1 MQKNKCLVCGS
12 QLLSKLY
19 DPGPLPLSCSDIY
32 LEDTP
37 EEAHNAPRYPMEFVR
52 CQICS
57 HTFNIKFNPDDI
69 HYEDGAT
76 IMYTETSIWEEH
88 IDKTVTALGAHLVL
102 GPATTVLEIG
112 ANDGSYLDALQDRY
126 NCSAVGFDPGTN
138 NPDSFIKDYFD
149 PQRDLMEY
157 FPNLIVCRHTLEHM
171 EDPRG
176 FISNLAYWCMVYGQS
191 PYVFSE
197 VPNFEK
203 AYIQGRI
210 QDLTY
215 AHVSQFTETSLV
227 KLFELS
233 GYSTWSHE
241 LTFEDEIIVGLFQ
254 PSLSEKSVE
263 RYNDT
268 VQSSIESLKGLDD
281 LVLWGGSG
289 KCASFLNIYDTNI
302 KHVVDSDPSKIGLYV
317 PGTGQEITSP
327 NTIKPH
333 ETIVIPNVWRAHE
346 IYQEIK
352 HRDLEYKNILLPID
366 GELREYTR

>member
-12 QLLSKLY
+12 TLLSKLY

-37 EEAHNAPRYPMEFVR
+37 EEARNAPRYPMEFVR

-76 IMYTETSIWEEH
+76 IMYTETSIWETH
-88 IDKTVTALGAHLVL
+88 INNTVTGLGYALGV
-102 GPATTVLEIG
+102 GPDTTVLEVG
-112 ANDGSYLDALQDRY
+112 ANDGSYLGALQDRY
-126 NCSAVGFDPGTN
+126 KCPVVGFDPGTN
-138 NPDSFIKDYFD
+138 NTDNVIKDYFN
-149 PQRDLMEY
+149 PERDLKDHTPY
-157 FPNLIVCRHTLEHM
+157 LIVCRHTLEHM

-176 FISNLAYWCMVYGQS
+176 FTSQLAHWCMVYEQS
-191 PYVFSE
+191 PYVFIE

-203 AYIQGRI
+203 AYTQGRI
-210 QDLTY
+210 QDFTY
-215 AHVSQFTETSLV
+215 AHVSQFTEASLI

-233 GYSTWSHE
+233 GYSVKGCET
-241 LTFEDEIIVGLFQ
+241 TFEEEIILGVFQ
-254 PSLSEKSVE
+254 PNLSNQSVDQ
-263 RYNDT
+263 YNDN
-268 VQSSIESLKGLDD
+268 VKRGIESLKGLDD

-289 KCASFLNIYDTNI
+289 KCASFLNIYDTSI

-317 PGTGQEITSP
+317 PGTGQEIRSP
-327 NTIKPH
+327 DTIQAH
-333 ETIVIPNVWRAHE
+333 ETIVIPNVWRAPE

-352 HRDLEYKNILLPID
+352 ARKLEYKTILLPEG
-366 GELREYTR
+366 GELREYTK